1 MSTLEELIWLV
12 PLLPLLSTLWI
23 GAGFLAGW
31 NRGEAGENESS
42 KVAIITSLLSLL
54 LIVAIDI
61 KALIYGIDET
71 IIVGNWFNSGMFS
84 INLSF
89 TLDTLGLL
97 MTTLVATITLL
108 TIRFSV
114 NYLHR
119 EAGYQRF
126 FMLLSM
132 FSFAMLLIVSAGNIG
147 ILFVGWEVA
156 GVSSYLLIAYN
167 YNRNNATKNA
177 TQAIVTNRVGDASL
191 LAAIF
196 FSTLWLGT
204 LEWSEMA
211 ASELLVSESGGMQL
225 GLISFTLILAAFV
238 KSAQIPFSPWITRA
252 LEGPTPSSSIFYGS
266 LMIHAG
272 VYLVLRLEP
281 FIENSVTASWALL
294 TIGGITAIYGYLSAL
309 VQTDIKS
316 TLIFSTIS
324 QVGVMFVGCGLGW
337 FEAVTIYL
345 ILHAIW
351 RSWQFLNAP
360 AHMHS
365 MSQPTAPAPI
375 WLQRMQRLYAAA
387 MQRFWLDQL
396 TQWLLLRPT
405 QRLSKDIHAF
415 DSNVVRPIIGSS
427 NEINVVS
434 SLAEWEEKS
443 AICDLESTS
452 NSVPLGS
459 GMFGSILQQIATLF
473 KWIEEHLILKG
484 GGDGMVSAIKGMES
498 FINKVEQQLSMPRY
512 LLLMIM
518 ATFVV
523 IL

>member
-23 GAGFLAGW
+23 GVGFLAGW

-42 KVAIITSLLSLL
+42 RVAITTSLLSLL

-71 IIVGNWFNSGMFS
+71 IIIGNWFNSGMFS

-211 ASELLVSESGGMQL
+211 L
-225 GLISFTLILAAFV
+225 
-238 KSAQIPFSPWITRA
+238 RA
-252 LEGPTPSSSIFYGS
+252 LSE
-266 LMIHAG
+266 
-272 VYLVLRLEP
+272 
-281 FIENSVTASWALL
+281 
-294 TIGGITAIYGYLSAL
+294 
-309 VQTDIKS
+309 
-316 TLIFSTIS
+316 
-324 QVGVMFVGCGLGW
+324 
-337 FEAVTIYL
+337 
-345 ILHAIW
+345 
-351 RSWQFLNAP
+351 
-360 AHMHS
+360 
-365 MSQPTAPAPI
+365 
-375 WLQRMQRLYAAA
+375 
-387 MQRFWLDQL
+387 
-396 TQWLLLRPT
+396 
-405 QRLSKDIHAF
+405 
-415 DSNVVRPIIGSS
+415 
-427 NEINVVS
+427 
-434 SLAEWEEKS
+434 
-443 AICDLESTS
+443 
-452 NSVPLGS
+452 
-459 GMFGSILQQIATLF
+459 
-473 KWIEEHLILKG
+473 
-484 GGDGMVSAIKGMES
+484 
-498 FINKVEQQLSMPRY
+498 
-512 LLLMIM
+512 
-518 ATFVV
+518 
-523 IL
+523 